1 MSSSPRDRGRNEA
14 TIRAVER
21 VYDTAWNVGDARF
34 LVAIFAQEAVVV
46 NPLGEMAS
54 GRAEIERVIG
64 EFLSGPARGSKHT
77 SVVSRV
83 QFVTD
88 DVAVVDGEATLEW
101 LAGPNGATAQPLVHR
116 FTDVLIKK
124 HGTWFIAHVRA
135 YVLMT
140 ALSGH

>member
-21 VYDTAWNVGDARF
+21 VYDTAWNVGDVRS

-64 EFLSGPARGSKHT
+64 EFL